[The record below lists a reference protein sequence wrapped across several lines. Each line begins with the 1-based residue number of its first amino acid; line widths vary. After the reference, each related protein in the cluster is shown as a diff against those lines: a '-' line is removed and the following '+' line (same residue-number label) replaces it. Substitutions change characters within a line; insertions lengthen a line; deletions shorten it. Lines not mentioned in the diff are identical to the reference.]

1 MEFLNSIS
9 WQGISRHQD
18 NSVQNN
24 RTEKYSQ
31 HRILKLPFW
40 FYYENG
46 IWGPTSKADREQMHQ
61 SLGYITLIS

>member
-1 MEFLNSIS
+1 MEFLNPIL

-24 RTEKYSQ
+24 CIEKYSQ
-31 HRILKLPFW
+31 HRILKLPFG
-40 FYYENG
+40 FTMKNG
-46 IWGPTSKADREQMHQ
+46 IWGLTSKADREQMHQ